1 MSKRSYKRGEI
12 LEIEW
17 FDATTRSGW
26 HRSEHWE
33 KVAKADLCKS
43 TGYFFRETKRE
54 ISIALSKDPEPGM
67 SEFSDM
73 HSIPKGTIK
82 RVRRLR

>member
-1 MSKRSYKRGEI
+1 MARGYKRGEI

-26 HRSEHWE
+26 HSKEYWE
-33 KVAKADLCKS
+33 KISKVDLCKS
-43 TGYFFRETKRE
+43 TGYFFSETKRE
-54 ISIALSKDPEPGM
+54 ISIALSIDPEPEM

-73 HSIPKGTIK
+73 HSIPKGTIRK
-82 RVRRLR
+82 IRRLK

>member
-1 MSKRSYKRGEI
+1 MSRAYERGEI

-26 HRSEHWE
+26 HSKEYWE
-33 KVAKADLCKS
+33 KVSKADLCKS
-43 TGYFFRETKRE
+43 VGYFFGSSKRE
-54 ISIALSKDPEPGM
+54 ISIALSTDPEEGM

-73 HSIPKGTIK
+73 HSIPKGAIK
-82 RVRRLR
+82 RIRRLK